1 MDYITLRTCVL
12 LFYRYSTYLR
22 FAYIS
27 EDEPLLVTV
36 YYVGTICYLIYVPI
50 FYVYCHKKGKML
62 FRLLVTMTLQ
72 FAIALYDMH
81 EYDYTT
87 VRRNVG
93 YVNGLFYISLHIIPL
108 AKVSSIINTTHRTEG
123 LSYVGILSSFI
134 VTFFWS
140 IGGIFDWNPYVRVPN
155 IVCCLYSIRVIELY
169 IRHSRRRR

>member
-1 MDYITLRTCVL
+1 MGITNFSSENLKNWTHWSRILISFCA
-12 LFYRYSTYLR
+12 
-22 FAYIS
+22 FA
-27 EDEPLLVTV
+27 
-36 YYVGTICYLIYVPI
+36 
-50 FYVYCHKKGKML
+50 FNGKML